1 MEERKGG
8 SERRFGMR
16 ESRGGGDEE
25 KEGVEERERG
35 GIKGGGVWGFEGQ

>member
-16 ESRGGGDEE
+16 ESRGGGEMRR
-25 KEGVEERERG
+25 KRGWRSERE
-35 GIKGGGVWGFEGQ
+35 EG